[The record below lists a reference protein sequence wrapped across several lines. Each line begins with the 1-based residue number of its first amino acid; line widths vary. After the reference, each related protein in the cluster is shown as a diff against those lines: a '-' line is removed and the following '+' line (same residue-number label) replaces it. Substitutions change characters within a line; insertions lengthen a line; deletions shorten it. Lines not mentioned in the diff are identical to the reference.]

1 MRKGTKVQILD
12 RNHPLFLMYGYFQKN
27 KFGKKVVI
35 KVRGVD
41 IVLPKGSIE
50 EA

>member
-12 RNHPLFLMYGYFQKN
+12 RNHRLFLMYGYFQKN
-27 KFGKKVVI
+27 KLGGKALI
-35 KVRGVD
+35 KVRGED
-41 IVLPKGSIE
+41 IIIPKGSIK